1 MILLTFMT
9 TKNSILNFFF
19 AKKKLRKKCLKE
31 KQIALLF
38 SLSLAVFHEE
48 DRVNMFYILI
58 YLVSGVFNKDA
69 KTIQ

>member
-1 MILLTFMT
+1 MT
-9 TKNSILNFFF
+9 TENSILKFFF
-19 AKKKLRKKCLKE
+19 AKKKKKRLEE

-38 SLSLAVFHEE
+38 FLSLAIFHEG

-58 YLVSGVFNKDA
+58 YLVNGVFNKDA

>member
-1 MILLTFMT
+1 MT
-9 TKNSILNFFF
+9 NENIFLKFLFE
-19 AKKKLRKKCLKE
+19 KKKKKRLEE

-38 SLSLAVFHEE
+38 FLSLAIFHEG

-58 YLVSGVFNKDA
+58 YLVNGVFNKDA